1 MFRHSGAGSERFL
14 PILTGF
20 GGNPNDPIV
29 PGALPFTSCL
39 KSGESLNFAR
49 VGLVFHVVQGERGFW
64 MSIETEIQF
73 ACKLVKLSKKMIQE
87 VVARIA
93 ADYGWEEGEISIA
106 VVDDAEIHRVNRD
119 YLSHDY
125 PTDVISF
132 DTTESDDLLEGEV
145 IASAQT
151 AARVASEN
159 GWKSEDELLLYIIH
173 GMLHVI
179 GLDDTTAIQSK
190 KMREAERYYVQEFL
204 GDTAV
209 CNEAR

>member
-1 MFRHSGAGSERFL
+1 MA
-14 PILTGF
+14 
-20 GGNPNDPIV
+20 
-29 PGALPFTSCL
+29 
-39 KSGESLNFAR
+39 
-49 VGLVFHVVQGERGFW
+49 
-64 MSIETEIQF
+64 IETEIRF
-73 ACKLVKLSKKMIQE
+73 ACRSVKLSKKTIQE
-87 VVARIA
+87 VVSKIA
-93 ADYGWEEGEISIA
+93 SDYGWEYGEISIA

-151 AARVASEN
+151 AARVALEN

-179 GLDDTTAIQSK
+179 GLDDTTAIQAK
-190 KMREAERYYVQEFL
+190 KMREAERYYVQEVL
-204 GDTAV
+204 GDTTV
-209 CNEAR
+209 CSEAR